1 MYGRIKPKGLPSR
14 RDVQSEYGGQQYY
27 NVLYRGKEE
36 NLSDTDFYSLSD
48 EEAAAPPVYS
58 VVKKKNQAKAAEQK
72 YLYIEAKLDRNLPY
86 WLKTASLSRSWRQ
99 PLRPAKN
106 CYKEDNEI
114 VIHENIPPP
123 PPPRREKNGMMNKRP
138 SWRQQYDSNASSLGS
153 TGTTSQ
159 SMSMSPS
166 PQISKLPFK
175 KPNPDSK
182 SIRRPTNFDHHQIKC
197 FANSIWKKTSKA
209 FQVSSSSNASISSRG
224 TSNMSTDNIQTTGN
238 VALVAQEKSKHTQQ
252 AHSPFGSNTS
262 INSIWTEDGR
272 LITPPPRKKSL
283 SRQNLSTDL
292 KQNFE
297 IERNCSSSNSWRG
310 FPLDKS
316 SFAAASDSSINRIQT
331 PTGLLSPP
339 ERIKSKLSF
348 GSSGLIGRSNHKP
361 NRCNASQTLKP
372 DFSSTCRSNDSI
384 NRVITPHGIITPPPR
399 RFFNRS
405 TLSLQNTIITNKA
418 SPASNN
424 RALNE
429 HVDHQLNQTD
439 DLRFDEDKDNLPYA
453 DSEQKEEVIN
463 SRIPKVS
470 EAIPKIMALIAI
482 V

>member
-14 RDVQSEYGGQQYY
+14 RDVQSEYGGHQYY
-27 NVLYRGKEE
+27 NVVYREKEE

-48 EEAAAPPVYS
+48 EEAAVPPVYS

-72 YLYIEAKLDRNLPY
+72 YLYIEAKLDHKLPC

-99 PLRPAKN
+99 PLRPAKTCN
-106 CYKEDNEI
+106 KEDNEI
-114 VIHENIPPP
+114 VIHKNIPPP

-153 TGTTSQ
+153 AGTNSK
-159 SMSMSPS
+159 SMSPS
-166 PQISKLPFK
+166 PQITKLPYK
-175 KPNPDSK
+175 KPNPDTG

-224 TSNMSTDNIQTTGN
+224 TSNMSADNIQTSSN
-238 VALVAQEKSKHTQQ
+238 VALITQEKSKHTQQ

-283 SRQNLSTDL
+283 SRQNLCTDH

-348 GSSGLIGRSNHKP
+348 GSSGLIGRSNHKQ
-361 NRCNASQTLKP
+361 NKSNASQTLKP
-372 DFSSTCRSNDSI
+372 KGVSTCRSNDSI

-405 TLSLQNTIITNKA
+405 TLSLQSTIRTNKE
-418 SPASNN
+418 SSASNT
-424 RALNE
+424 RVLNE
-429 HVDHQLNQTD
+429 DVDHQSNKSN
-439 DLRFDEDKDNLPYA
+439 DLRFNEDKDKLPYA

-463 SRIPKVS
+463 SKIPKVS
-470 EAIPKIMALIAI
+470 LHM
-482 V
+482 